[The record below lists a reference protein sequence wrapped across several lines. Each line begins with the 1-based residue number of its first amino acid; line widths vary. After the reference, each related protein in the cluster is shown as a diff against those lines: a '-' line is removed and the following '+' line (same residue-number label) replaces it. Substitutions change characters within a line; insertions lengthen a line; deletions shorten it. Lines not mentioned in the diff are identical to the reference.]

1 MPFFDVNTLP
11 VSRWRNG
18 GGETREIISAPAVA
32 GEGFAWRASIA
43 TIAQAGDF
51 SAFPGVDRIIT
62 LLEGSGVS
70 LVFPAFS
77 HRLRRGEPLFFA
89 GETPLSATPIETH
102 DGEAVNRDF
111 NIMTRRDSH
120 YATVMAVR
128 DAMQLGAQEA
138 GVLYVMDGC
147 WRIGEETC
155 QAGQGV
161 WWTSQQPQRDLTPL
175 TEDAWLLYTAVF
187 RRESQPRQPS
197 AVGLETAQQTIA

>member
-18 GGETREIISAPAVA
+18 GGETREIISEPAA
-32 GEGFAWRASIA
+32 EGEGFAWRASIA

-89 GETPLSATPIETH
+89 GETPLSATPIVTK
-102 DGEAVNRDF
+102 DAGATNRDF

-120 YATVMAVR
+120 YATVMPVR
-128 DAMQLGAQEA
+128 DAMQLGEQEA
-138 GVLYVMDGC
+138 GVLYVMDSS

-161 WWTSQQPQRDLTPL
+161 WWASQQPQRNLTPL
-175 TEDAWLLYTAVF
+175 TDDAWLLYTAIF
-187 RRESQPRQPS
+187 RRESK
-197 AVGLETAQQTIA
+197 L

>member
-18 GGETREIISAPAVA
+18 GGETREIISEPVA
-32 GEGFAWRASIA
+32 EGKGFAWRASIA
-43 TIAQAGDF
+43 TIAQAGGF

-62 LLEGSGVS
+62 LLEGAGVS

-89 GETPLSATPIETH
+89 GETPLSATPIVTN
-102 DGEAVNRDF
+102 DAGATNRDF

-120 YATVMAVR
+120 YATVMSVH
-128 DAMQLGAQEA
+128 DAMQLGEQEA
-138 GVLYVMDGC
+138 GVLYVMDGS

-161 WWTSQQPQRDLTPL
+161 WWASQQPQRNLTPL
-175 TEDAWLLYTAVF
+175 TDDAWLLYTAIF
-187 RRESQPRQPS
+187 RRESKS
-197 AVGLETAQQTIA
+197 

>member
-18 GGETREIISAPAVA
+18 GGETREIISAPALE

-62 LLEGSGVS
+62 LLEGSGVA
-70 LVFPAFS
+70 LVFPTFS

-89 GETPLSATPIETH
+89 GETPLSATPLVT
-102 DGEAVNRDF
+102 DGGDAANRDF

-128 DAMQLGAQEA
+128 DAMQLGAQDA
-138 GVLYVMDGC
+138 GVLYVMDGR

-161 WWTSQQPQRDLTPL
+161 WWTSQQPERCLTPL

-187 RRESQPRQPS
+187 RRESKP
-197 AVGLETAQQTIA
+197 